1 MKFSHALKFNAN
13 SAWKDH
19 YINYTRIKKLI
30 YKREAEDT
38 KGMSLTIPDLA
49 NRTSIGMR
57 QLSCLPLHPLHSQPQ
72 CCLSKS
78 VHSSIRWF
86 IVRDNRALCGSS
98 WGSVKHILRRGR
110 PQSRSLQPGNWDPS
124 AELLQC
130 TTSLL

>member
-57 QLSCLPLHPLHSQPQ
+57 WLSRLPLHPLHSQPQ
-72 CCLSKS
+72 RCLSQSNIHRS
-78 VHSSIRWF
+78 VGLV
-86 IVRDNRALCGSS
+86 VRDNGAPCGSS
-98 WGSVKHILRRGR
+98 WGSVKHFLERGA
-110 PQSRSLQPGNWDPS
+110 SRSHSLQPGD
-124 AELLQC
+124 
-130 TTSLL
+130 